1 MVSGHPRV
9 HEKGKEDAARNCDAP
24 DSQEKTREQ
33 WARNNIELD
42 HTLVPSK
49 IGDTV
54 KVEVKGHDHLA
65 HDNQVK
71 AIEDTP
77 WNCDASDSQ
86 EKTEEQTARN
96 YIELDHALEPG
107 KIEDINLSK
116 ELETGKVAVT
126 GYDYIGVEKRQLR
139 KYHIEKGNIVKAI
152 MGIIDDRPE
161 SLSVIKKSGKR
172 RTVRDNKEPLS
183 ANDLGFEAVQ
193 GTLDDSFYFDK
204 DWGFF
209 STILACYNNH
219 WTLRTSPDDWWNV
232 IVKTVAN
239 AVDSNG
245 NKEPVRHFF
254 VDHQGKKPIEVIL
267 PGRLDNVDYSWL
279 FDQFSKGIRSNI
291 KTPGYVDLM
300 EADFSTTGPNQLI
313 ASQIMVMS
321 SVQKYFSYGIRTL
334 CGIPG
339 VEMKGTEQD
348 WIKMIAN
355 TKNLEE
361 LLAPILKHI
370 GLEEWFR
377 KTIAMLWKLLDTFK
391 GNPDTDWWSHILSF
405 NKRYGSGARQW
416 WSGWM
421 IDFLNAGS
429 AETLKD
435 FPSGVVSVPVKIKDV
450 IGGPPVEDKGELVAG
465 TFGFTVDE
473 GERAPVVEA
482 KQGWALLLP
491 KGSPIIARM
500 RKNLVAL

>member
-1 MVSGHPRV
+1 MS
-9 HEKGKEDAARNCDAP
+9 NCHIP
-24 DSQEKTREQ
+24 
-33 WARNNIELD
+33 
-42 HTLVPSK
+42 
-49 IGDTV
+49 DTV
-54 KVEVKGHDHLA
+54 EKSKS
-65 HDNQVK
+65 N
-71 AIEDTP
+71 TTRS
-77 WNCDASDSQ
+77 CDASDNK
-86 EKTEEQTARN
+86 EKTEKYTAMK
-96 YIELDHALEPG
+96 YIELDHALVPG
-107 KIEDINLSK
+107 KIKDINIPK
-116 ELETGKVAVT
+116 DLETGKVKVQRPWDVDT
-126 GYDYIGVEKRQLR
+126 KQLR
-139 KYHIEKGNIVKAI
+139 KYTIENGCIVKAI
-152 MGIIDDRPE
+152 MGIIADRPQT
-161 SLSVIKKSGKR
+161 LSVIKTSGEGG
-172 RTVRDNKEPLS
+172 TLRDNKDPLS
-183 ANDLGFEAVQ
+183 ANDLGFEVVQ
-193 GTLDDSFYFDK
+193 GTLDDFFYFDK

-239 AVDSNG
+239 GVDSNG
-245 NKEPVRHFF
+245 NKEAVRSFF
-254 VDHQGKKPIEVIL
+254 VDHQGKKKIEVIL

-321 SVQKYFSYGIRTL
+321 SLQKYFDYGFRTL

-348 WIKMIAN
+348 WIKMISDI
-355 TKNLEE
+355 KKLEE
-361 LLAPILKHI
+361 LLAPILQHI

-377 KTIAMLWKLLDTFK
+377 TTIVMLHKLLDTYQ

-421 IDFLNAGS
+421 IDFLNAGC
-429 AETLKD
+429 AEKFHD
-435 FPSGVVSVPVKIKDV
+435 FPSGVVSVPLRIKDE
-450 IGGPPVEDKGELVAG
+450 IYGPPVEDTGELVAG
-465 TFGFTVDE
+465 TFGFTVDK

-491 KGSPIIARM
+491 RGSPVIARM
-500 RKNLVAL
+500 RKNLVKLK

>member
-1 MVSGHPRV
+1 MGNCNVS
-9 HEKGKEDAARNCDAP
+9 KEYTPENAAH
-24 DSQEKTREQ
+24 Q
-33 WARNNIELD
+33 L
-42 HTLVPSK
+42 
-49 IGDTV
+49 
-54 KVEVKGHDHLA
+54 
-65 HDNQVK
+65 K
-71 AIEDTP
+71 AKENTAQ
-77 WNCDASDSQ
+77 NYDASDNQ

-96 YIELDHALEPG
+96 YIELDHALVPG
-107 KIEDINLSK
+107 KIEDINIPK
-116 ELETGKVAVT
+116 ILETGKVEVQRRGHFDA
-126 GYDYIGVEKRQLR
+126 DR
-139 KYHIEKGNIVKAI
+139 KQVKKYNIEKGNIVKAI
-152 MGIIDDRPE
+152 MGIIKDRPE
-161 SLSVIKKSGKR
+161 IVSVIKKSHKR
-172 RTVRDNKEPLS
+172 SEAKDNKESLS
-183 ANDLGFEAVQ
+183 ANDLGFEAVE

-245 NKEPVRHFF
+245 NQEPVRHFF
-254 VDHQGKKPIEVIL
+254 VDHQGKKTIEVIL

-291 KTPGYVDLM
+291 KTPGYVGLM

-321 SVQKYFSYGIRTL
+321 SVQKYFSYCGGTC

-348 WIKMIAN
+348 WTKMIAD
-355 TKNLEE
+355 TKKLEQ

-377 KTIAMLWKLLDTFK
+377 KTIAMLRKLLDTFK

-405 NKRYGSGARQW
+405 NRRYGSGARSW

-421 IDFLNAGS
+421 IDFLNAGD

-435 FPSGVVSVPVKIKDV
+435 FPSGVVSVPLKIKDV

-473 GERAPVVEA
+473 GDRAPVVEA
-482 KQGWALLLP
+482 VQGWALLLP
-491 KGSPIIARM
+491 TGSPVIARM
-500 RKNLVAL
+500 RMNDVALE